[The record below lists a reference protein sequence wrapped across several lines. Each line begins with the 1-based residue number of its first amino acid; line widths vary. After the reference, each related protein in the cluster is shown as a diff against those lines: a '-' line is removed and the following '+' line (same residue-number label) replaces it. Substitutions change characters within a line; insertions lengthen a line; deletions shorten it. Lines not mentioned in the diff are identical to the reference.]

1 MSKGM
6 SLTTA
11 IILLFSIA
19 VAIMVGVWWVGLGG
33 GFISKPVIEVLGT
46 PTIQSG
52 TLYITLKNVGKS
64 SCSATNIEVVIQG
77 TSHTLT
83 PEGGAS
89 QLGVGETVKFTATG
103 ITGLNP
109 GSYDAVLRGDFG
121 ELAINVFVQP

>member
-1 MSKGM
+1 MSKGV
-6 SLTTA
+6 SLQTA
-11 IILLFSIA
+11 IIVLFFIA
-19 VAIMVGVWWVGLGG
+19 VAIMVGVWVLALGG

-46 PTIQSG
+46 PTVQGG

-64 SCSATNIEVVIQG
+64 PCSTNIEIVIQG
-77 TSHTLT
+77 SSYTLT

-89 QLGVGETVKFTATG
+89 QIGVGETVKFTATG